1 MANIK
6 NLGMAEELLANP
18 HISVRKS
25 FFGMV
30 TDYIYTPTGGK
41 IKVVQKIYNSGDG
54 DAIKGMLSLGA
65 EGLKKELK
73 GKGLPEP
80 VNIGNMQFNICYSS
94 DFQFVAMQMEKF
106 VDFFYKP
113 VTDLVV
119 AEGDDARQILTA
131 IKL

>member
-30 TDYIYTPTGGK
+30 TDHIYTPTGGK
-41 IKVVQKIYNSGDG
+41 IKVVQKIYNPGDG
-54 DAIKGMLSLGA
+54 DAVKRMLSLGA

-80 VNIGNMQFNICYSS
+80 VNIGNIQLNICYSS

>member
-1 MANIK
+1 
-6 NLGMAEELLANP
+6 MAEELLANP

-30 TDYIYTPTGGK
+30 TDVIYTPTGSK
-41 IKVVQKIYNSGDG
+41 IKVVQKIYNPGDG
-54 DAIKGMLSLGA
+54 EAIKRMLSLGG
-65 EGLKKELK
+65 EGLKKALK
-73 GKGLPEP
+73 DKGLPDSI
-80 VNIGNMQFNICYSS
+80 NIGNMQLNICYSG

-119 AEGDDARQILTA
+119 CEGDDARQILTA

>member
-1 MANIK
+1 MAKIK

-41 IKVVQKIYNSGDG
+41 IHVIQKIYNPGDG
-54 DAIKGMLSLGA
+54 DAIKGMLSLGT
-65 EGLKKELK
+65 EGLKKGLK
-73 GKGLPEP
+73 DKGLPEAG
-80 VNIGNMQFNICYSS
+80 NIGNWQLNICYTE

-113 VTDLVV
+113 MTDLVV
-119 AEGDDARQILTA
+119 AEGEDARQILTS